1 MCVKYLCCD
10 TIQMKQTGLMKASQ
24 NGHADTVKVL
34 LVAEADPNIT
44 DKVKLLWVYLY
55 SSDLVCDAAVWV
67 DCSFFCCHEE
77 SS

>member
-44 DKVKLLWVYLY
+44 DKVKLL
-55 SSDLVCDAAVWV
+55 
-67 DCSFFCCHEE
+67 
-77 SS
+77 